1 MSKKHKK
8 LFFEPAAY
16 RDWTVIYCQLGC
28 YMWTKEFRKQFK
40 WRISDICYVW
50 NGYHTTTYRIPEE
63 YLDGMFYF
71 VKKQL
76 RKDPKFVKN
85 ICKKAIKKSAD
96 FEKYFNKYKS
106 QKLEDFSEIK
116 LEDLLNGLIKR
127 ILSLAPSVFIIIYF
141 PQGLEKFPEEI
152 KTFRDER
159 KDAIDTR
166 DKIDKILGPLG
177 NQLFEKIGRA
187 LLKKAKVSEDLA
199 RFITIDEAKDILK
212 GKIKTD
218 NLKKELGRRSKYFLV
233 GGEKL
238 WYLPIKRY
246 LLQRGW
252 SLSEQKNVGRIKNI
266 KGMGVLKQ
274 TSIIKG
280 VVKIVR
286 GRKELLKIK
295 KGDIIVS
302 PMTTPEYAPIFKKVK
317 AIVTDEGGITCHAS
331 VISRELKIPA
341 VVGTKIA
348 TKVLKDGDLVEVDA
362 DKGIVKI
369 IKKKNA

>member
-16 RDWTVIYCQLGC
+16 RDWTVIHCQSGC

-40 WRISDICYVW
+40 WGISDVCYVW
-50 NGYHTTTYRIPEE
+50 NGYHTITYRIPEE

-76 RKDPKFVKN
+76 RKDPKFIKN
-85 ICKKAIKKSAD
+85 ICKKAVKKSAD
-96 FEKYFNKYKS
+96 FEKYFNKYES
-106 QKLEDFSEIK
+106 QKLKDFSEIK
-116 LEDLLNGLIKR
+116 LENLLNRLIKR
-127 ILSLAPSVFIIIYF
+127 MFSLAPSVFIIIYF

-152 KTFRDER
+152 ETFRDAR
-159 KDAIDTR
+159 KDAINTR
-166 DKIDKILGPLG
+166 DKIDKILGPLS
-177 NQLFEKIGRA
+177 NQLFKKIGKV
-187 LLKKAKVSEDLA
+187 LLKKAEISEDFA

-212 GKIKTD
+212 GKIKTN
-218 NLKKELGRRSKYFLV
+218 NLKKELEKRSKYFLV
-233 GGEKL
+233 GGGKV
-238 WYLPIKRY
+238 WYLPIKQY

-252 SLSEQKNVGRIKNI
+252 DLSEQKNVGRIKNI
-266 KGMGVLKQ
+266 KGMSIFKQ
-274 TSIIKG
+274 TLIIRG
-280 VVKIVR
+280 IVKIVR
-286 GRKELLKIK
+286 GQKELSKIK

-302 PMTTPEYAPIFKKVK
+302 PMTIPEYAPIFKKVK
-317 AIVTDEGGITCHAS
+317 AIITNEGGVTCHAA

-369 IKKKNA
+369 LKKA

>member
-1 MSKKHKK
+1 MSKKHEK

-28 YMWTKEFRKQFK
+28 YMWTKEFRKQFR
-40 WRISDICYVW
+40 WGISDICYVW

-76 RKDPKFVKN
+76 KKDPKFIRNV
-85 ICKKAIKKSAD
+85 CKKTIKKSAD

-116 LEDLLNGLIKR
+116 LKNLFNGLTKR

-152 KTFRDER
+152 ETFRDAR

-177 NQLFEKIGRA
+177 NQLFENIGRA
-187 LLKKAKVSEDLA
+187 LLKKVKISEDFA
-199 RFITIDEAKDILK
+199 RFITIDEAKDILR
-212 GKIKTD
+212 GKIITD
-218 NLKKELGRRSKYFLV
+218 NLKKELKKRSNYFLV
-233 GGEKL
+233 GEGKV
-238 WYLPIKRY
+238 WYLPIKQY

-252 SLSEQKNVGRIKNI
+252 GLSGQKNLSRIKNI
-266 KGMGVLKQ
+266 KGMSILKQ
-274 TSIIKG
+274 ASIIRG
-280 VVKIVR
+280 VVKIVK
-286 GRKELLKIK
+286 GRKELSKIK
-295 KGDIIVS
+295 KGDIIIS

-317 AIVTDEGGITCHAS
+317 AIITDEGGVTCHAA
-331 VISRELKIPA
+331 VISREFEIPA

-348 TKVLKDGDLVEVDA
+348 TKVLKDGDLVEIDA
-362 DKGIVKI
+362 NDGIVKI
-369 IKKKNA
+369 IKRK